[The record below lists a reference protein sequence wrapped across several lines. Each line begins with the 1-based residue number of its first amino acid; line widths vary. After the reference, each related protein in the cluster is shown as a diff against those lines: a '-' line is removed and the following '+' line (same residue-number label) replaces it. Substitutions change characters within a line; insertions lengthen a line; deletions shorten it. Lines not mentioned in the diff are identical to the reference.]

1 MPQLFYHYTSA
12 GALVNKHY
20 ALCHR
25 WATNT
30 TGNDCRHRS
39 GAATSQ
45 LAQATSQVFQ
55 LNGASQAVQ
64 LGIGRLGTSQ
74 VVQPTLRSQLEN
86 LTRRHHN
93 SPAPPACHQ
102 ELEQANKHQKHHGN
116 IFYVCS
122 QSITI
127 KHNHQRPAM
136 Q

>member
-45 LAQATSQVFQ
+45 VAQLNATSQVAQPTSQVFQ
-55 LNGASQAVQ
+55 LIATSQALQ
-64 LGIGRLGTSQ
+64 LGNWVLVRL
-74 VVQPTLRSQLEN
+74 PNQLYGVSW
-86 LTRRHHN
+86 R
-93 SPAPPACHQ
+93 
-102 ELEQANKHQKHHGN
+102 
-116 IFYVCS
+116 I
-122 QSITI
+122 
-127 KHNHQRPAM
+127 
-136 Q
+136 